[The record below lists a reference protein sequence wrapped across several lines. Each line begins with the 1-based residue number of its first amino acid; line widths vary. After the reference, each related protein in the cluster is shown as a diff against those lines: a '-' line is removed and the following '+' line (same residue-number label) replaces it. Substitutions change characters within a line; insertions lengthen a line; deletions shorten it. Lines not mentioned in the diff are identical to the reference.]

1 MRRDNLGIIGQTDA
15 NDPSYLDFGD
25 APFSTGLMAFGGS
38 VQDKELMKLFIT
50 WDYRIVRHPS
60 SDQNTGTH
68 PHNDSRSVSRDQVIA
83 FFSGIYKRECHEY
96 VRQACVKYAKGWRV
110 NRDILGPAHKYYLY
124 KCAGVKPNIV
134 LTAFAYLHQGLS
146 ILWDCYI
153 KPNSEKNQSIV
164 MNTIFGK
171 RWIKFLYYNHPDLYK
186 NIDVYFNGWR
196 DKAEIGRGLKL
207 RIGQEIF
214 GHDRN

>member
-1 MRRDNLGIIGQTDA
+1 MRRDAYGIIGQTDV
-15 NDPSYLDFGD
+15 NDPNYFDFGD
-25 APFSTGLMAFGGS
+25 APFSTGLMGFGGS
-38 VQDKELMKLFIT
+38 NFDRNLMIHFIT
-50 WDYRIVRHPS
+50 LDYKIVRHPNS
-60 SDQNTGTH
+60 TQNTGTH

-83 FFSGIYKRECHEY
+83 FFSGIYDSVIASQ
-96 VRQACVKYAKGWRV
+96 VRKTCLQYAKGWRV

-124 KCAGVKPNIV
+124 KCAGVKPSIV
-134 LTAFAYLHQGLS
+134 LTAFAYLHQSLS
-146 ILWDCYI
+146 LVWDCYV

-196 DKAEIGRGLKL
+196 DRAEIGAGLKM
-207 RIGQEIF
+207 RIGKEIF
-214 GHDRN
+214 GHDSN

>member
-1 MRRDNLGIIGQTDA
+1 MKRDKFNIIIQTDKDKPEYA
-15 NDPSYLDFGD
+15 DGGD
-25 APFSTGLMAFGGS
+25 SAFSTGLMVFGGS
-38 VQDKELMKLFIT
+38 WYPDRELMLQFVT
-50 WDYRIVRHPS
+50 TDYKIVRHPYQ
-60 SDQNTGTH
+60 DFNTGTH

-83 FFSGIYKRECHEY
+83 FFAGQNPNHFVKA
-96 VRQACVKYAKGWRV
+96 ACVKYAKGWRV

-134 LTAFAYLHQGLS
+134 LTAFAYLHQGCS
-146 ILWDCYI
+146 ILWDCYV

-196 DKAEIGRGLKL
+196 DRAEIGQGLKT

-214 GHDRN
+214 GHD